1 MFKKVR
7 NQSETSVPPSPSN
20 VREATTQNAIKLL
33 VIENHRFFLEVLHLF
48 FQRENR
54 IQIVGQAQT
63 AQEALLLLTSTKP
76 EVAMLSFSVPG
87 VGDEFIATAR
97 KLSPTTRILM
107 LNIPDDGFQICQI
120 IRAGARGCISNDA
133 TLADISS
140 AIEAVH
146 QGEFWLEKKHITQF
160 IESKVRSAFL
170 EKGRNQTSPDE
181 LTSREKDVLKCLTT
195 GCSNKEIAEKLFISE
210 KTVKTHL
217 NSIFRKLNVTKRLQA
232 ILLAISR
239 GLA

>member
-1 MFKKVR
+1 MKKVINR
-7 NQSETSVPPSPSN
+7 SDVFLSQAPPT
-20 VREATTQNAIKLL
+20 VVEAAKPDPIKLM
-33 VIENHRFFLEVLHLF
+33 IIDDRRFFLEVLHLF
-48 FQRENR
+48 SQRETK

-63 AQEALLLLTSTKP
+63 AQQALFLMTSIKP

-87 VGDEFIATAR
+87 VGDEFIATMR
-97 KLSPTTRILM
+97 KLSPTTKILV
-107 LNIPDDGFQICQI
+107 LNIPDDGSQICQV

-146 QGEFWLEKKHITQF
+146 QGEFWLEKKHVTQF
-160 IESKVRSAFL
+160 IEEQTPSASV
-170 EKGRNQTSPDE
+170 EKARNQTSPEE

-195 GCSNKEIAEKLFISE
+195 GCTNKEIALKLLISE
-210 KTVKTHL
+210 KTVKIHL
-217 NSIFRKLNVTKRLQA
+217 SSIFRKLKVTKRLQA
-232 ILLAISR
+232 IVLAINR